1 MKTVLSVDVAKNK
14 SMIMLMNSD
23 GEILIDTKEIKH
35 NLEEFEKVKAE
46 IKEINPQNLTIFMES
61 TGTYHLPVERYF
73 KENGFNTLVINSL
86 TTKNNYDT
94 IRKTKTDKKDCYR
107 LAKLFF
113 VNEVEYH
120 ELSKKDLYANLKA
133 MTRQY
138 FYLLQQNVSC
148 KNRYKRLINICFPEL
163 EKIFKSTRIYDDT
176 ALNFIKEFP
185 HAEIVKEKRIDAL
198 YNNLYKTNGRNLNFY
213 KKLATTIKTA
223 SANSYPGVDK
233 KHEDV
238 QNLSYMAKIV
248 QNNVS
253 CKNRYKRLINIC
265 FPELEKIFK
274 STRIYEDTALN
285 FIKEFPHAEIVKEK
299 RIDALY
305 NNLYKTNGRNLNFYK
320 KLATTIKTASINSY
334 PGVDKEHEDVKNLS
348 YMAKIVQNNNNIIN
362 ELREKMIETAKQSPY
377 FKIINSF
384 YGIGEIL
391 TAEILGEL
399 GDITRFDSPK
409 EIIAFCGLDPTIKQS
424 GKSINVKGAISKRGN
439 KYARYILFNCSQMVV
454 KLGASNYPEHPVY
467 IYYQNK
473 KAEGKHYYES
483 LTACSTKILRM
494 LYSMCK
500 NNKQFLEN

>member
-23 GEILIDTKEIKH
+23 GEIFIDTKEINH
-35 NLEEFEKVKAE
+35 NLEDFEKVKEE
-46 IKEINPQNLTIFMES
+46 IKEINPQNLTVFMES

-120 ELSKKDLYANLKA
+120 DLSKKDLYANLKA

-138 FYLLQQNVSC
+138 FYLLQNNVSC

-185 HAEIVKEKRIDAL
+185 YAEIVKEKRIDAL

-213 KKLATTIKTA
+213 KKLAT
-223 SANSYPGVDK
+223 
-233 KHEDV
+233 
-238 QNLSYMAKIV
+238 
-248 QNNVS
+248 
-253 CKNRYKRLINIC
+253 
-265 FPELEKIFK
+265 
-274 STRIYEDTALN
+274 
-285 FIKEFPHAEIVKEK
+285 
-299 RIDALY
+299 
-305 NNLYKTNGRNLNFYK
+305 
-320 KLATTIKTASINSY
+320 
-334 PGVDKEHEDVKNLS
+334 
-348 YMAKIVQNNNNIIN
+348 
-362 ELREKMIETAKQSPY
+362 
-377 FKIINSF
+377 
-384 YGIGEIL
+384 
-391 TAEILGEL
+391 
-399 GDITRFDSPK
+399 
-409 EIIAFCGLDPTIKQS
+409 TIKQS

-483 LTACSTKILRM
+483 LTTCSTKILRM

>member
-23 GEILIDTKEIKH
+23 GEILSDAKEIKH
-35 NLEEFEKVKAE
+35 NLENFEKVKEE
-46 IKEINPQNLTIFMES
+46 IKEINPENLTVFMES

-120 ELSKKDLYANLKA
+120 DLSKNDLYANLKA

-138 FYLLQQNVSC
+138 FYLTQMNVSY

-163 EKIFKSTRIYDDT
+163 EEIFKSSRIYEET
-176 ALNFIKEFP
+176 ALNFIKAFP
-185 HAEIVKEKRIDAL
+185 HAYIVKEKRVDAL
-198 YNNLYKTNGRNLNFY
+198 YNNLYKTNSRHDYYY
-213 KKLATTIKTA
+213 KRLAHKIKDIA
-223 SANSYPGVDK
+223 CNSYPGIDK
-233 KHEDV
+233 DH
-238 QNLSYMAKIV
+238 S
-248 QNNVS
+248 
-253 CKNRYKRLINIC
+253 
-265 FPELEKIFK
+265 
-274 STRIYEDTALN
+274 
-285 FIKEFPHAEIVKEK
+285 
-299 RIDALY
+299 
-305 NNLYKTNGRNLNFYK
+305 
-320 KLATTIKTASINSY
+320 
-334 PGVDKEHEDVKNLS
+334 DVKNLS
-348 YMAKIVQNNNNIIN
+348 DIAGILQESIKNVN
-362 ELREKMIETAKQSPY
+362 EIKEKMIETAKQSPY

-384 YGIGEIL
+384 YGIGDVL
-391 TAEILGEL
+391 AAELLGEL
-399 GDITRFDSPK
+399 GDIARFDNHK
-409 EIIAFCGLDPTIKQS
+409 QLIAFCGLDPTIIQS
-424 GKSINVKGAISKRGN
+424 GKSINVHGSISKRGD
-439 KYARYILFNCSQMVV
+439 KYVRWILFNISQMVV
-454 KLGASNYPEHPVY
+454 KLGHQCPSHPVY

-500 NNKQFLEN
+500 NNKRFLEK

>member
-23 GEILIDTKEIKH
+23 GETLIDTKEIKH
-35 NLEEFEKVKAE
+35 NLENFEKVKEE
-46 IKEINPQNLTIFMES
+46 IKEINPENLTVFMES

-120 ELSKKDLYANLKA
+120 DLSKKDLYANLKA

-138 FYLLQQNVSC
+138 FYLTQINVSY

-163 EKIFKSTRIYDDT
+163 EEIFKSSRIYEET
-176 ALNFIKEFP
+176 ALNFIKAFP
-185 HAEIVKEKRIDAL
+185 HAYIVKEKRVDAL
-198 YNNLYKTNGRNLNFY
+198 YNNLYKTNSRHDYYY
-213 KKLATTIKTA
+213 KRLAHEIKDIA
-223 SANSYPGVDK
+223 SNSYPGIDK
-233 KHEDV
+233 DH
-238 QNLSYMAKIV
+238 S
-248 QNNVS
+248 
-253 CKNRYKRLINIC
+253 
-265 FPELEKIFK
+265 
-274 STRIYEDTALN
+274 
-285 FIKEFPHAEIVKEK
+285 
-299 RIDALY
+299 
-305 NNLYKTNGRNLNFYK
+305 
-320 KLATTIKTASINSY
+320 
-334 PGVDKEHEDVKNLS
+334 DVKNLS
-348 YMAKIVQNNNNIIN
+348 DIAGILQENIKNVN
-362 ELREKMIETAKQSPY
+362 EIKEKMIETAKQSPY

-384 YGIGEIL
+384 YGIGEVL
-391 TAEILGEL
+391 TAELLGEL
-399 GDITRFDSPK
+399 GDITRFDNHK
-409 EIIAFCGLDPTIKQS
+409 QLIAFCGLDPTIIQS
-424 GKSINVKGAISKRGN
+424 GKSINVHGSISKRGD
-439 KYARYILFNCSQMVV
+439 KYVRWILFNISQMVV
-454 KLGASNYPEHPVY
+454 KLGHQCPSHPVY

-500 NNKQFLEN
+500 NNKQFLEK

>member
-14 SMIMLMNSD
+14 SMIMLMNNE

-35 NLEEFEKVKAE
+35 NLGEFEKVKEE
-46 IKEINPQNLTIFMES
+46 IEKINPENLTVFMES

-86 TTKNNYDT
+86 TTKNNFDT

-120 ELSKKDLYANLKA
+120 EISKKDLYANLKA

-138 FYLLQQNVSC
+138 FYLLQNNVSC

-176 ALNFIKEFP
+176 ALNFIKEFS

-213 KKLATTIKTA
+213 KKLAT
-223 SANSYPGVDK
+223 
-233 KHEDV
+233 
-238 QNLSYMAKIV
+238 
-248 QNNVS
+248 
-253 CKNRYKRLINIC
+253 
-265 FPELEKIFK
+265 
-274 STRIYEDTALN
+274 
-285 FIKEFPHAEIVKEK
+285 
-299 RIDALY
+299 
-305 NNLYKTNGRNLNFYK
+305 
-320 KLATTIKTASINSY
+320 
-334 PGVDKEHEDVKNLS
+334 
-348 YMAKIVQNNNNIIN
+348 
-362 ELREKMIETAKQSPY
+362 
-377 FKIINSF
+377 
-384 YGIGEIL
+384 
-391 TAEILGEL
+391 
-399 GDITRFDSPK
+399 
-409 EIIAFCGLDPTIKQS
+409 TIKQS

>member
-23 GEILIDTKEIKH
+23 GEIFIDTKEINH
-35 NLEEFEKVKAE
+35 NLEDFEKVKEE
-46 IKEINPQNLTIFMES
+46 IKEINPQNLTVFMES

-120 ELSKKDLYANLKA
+120 DLSKKDLYANLKA

-138 FYLLQQNVSC
+138 FYLLQNNVSC

-213 KKLATTIKTA
+213 KNLAT
-223 SANSYPGVDK
+223 
-233 KHEDV
+233 
-238 QNLSYMAKIV
+238 
-248 QNNVS
+248 
-253 CKNRYKRLINIC
+253 
-265 FPELEKIFK
+265 
-274 STRIYEDTALN
+274 
-285 FIKEFPHAEIVKEK
+285 
-299 RIDALY
+299 
-305 NNLYKTNGRNLNFYK
+305 
-320 KLATTIKTASINSY
+320 
-334 PGVDKEHEDVKNLS
+334 
-348 YMAKIVQNNNNIIN
+348 
-362 ELREKMIETAKQSPY
+362 
-377 FKIINSF
+377 
-384 YGIGEIL
+384 
-391 TAEILGEL
+391 
-399 GDITRFDSPK
+399 
-409 EIIAFCGLDPTIKQS
+409 TIKQS
-424 GKSINVKGAISKRGN
+424 GKSINVKGAISKREN
-439 KYARYILFNCSQMVV
+439 KYERYILFNCSQMVV

>member
-35 NLEEFEKVKAE
+35 NLEDFEKAKEE
-46 IKEINPQNLTIFMES
+46 IKEINPENLTVFMEP

-107 LAKLFF
+107 LVKLFF

-148 KNRYKRLINICFPEL
+148 KNRYN
-163 EKIFKSTRIYDDT
+163 ST
-176 ALNFIKEFP
+176 
-185 HAEIVKEKRIDAL
+185 
-198 YNNLYKTNGRNLNFY
+198 
-213 KKLATTIKTA
+213 
-223 SANSYPGVDK
+223 
-233 KHEDV
+233 
-238 QNLSYMAKIV
+238 
-248 QNNVS
+248 
-253 CKNRYKRLINIC
+253 
-265 FPELEKIFK
+265 
-274 STRIYEDTALN
+274 
-285 FIKEFPHAEIVKEK
+285 
-299 RIDALY
+299 
-305 NNLYKTNGRNLNFYK
+305 
-320 KLATTIKTASINSY
+320 
-334 PGVDKEHEDVKNLS
+334 
-348 YMAKIVQNNNNIIN
+348 
-362 ELREKMIETAKQSPY
+362 KQ
-377 FKIINSF
+377 
-384 YGIGEIL
+384 L
-391 TAEILGEL
+391 
-399 GDITRFDSPK
+399 
-409 EIIAFCGLDPTIKQS
+409 IAFCGLDPTIKQS

-454 KLGASNYPEHPVY
+454 KLGASNYSEHPVY

-473 KAEGKHYYES
+473 KSEGKHYYES

>member
-14 SMIMLMNSD
+14 SMIMLINSE

-35 NLEEFEKVKAE
+35 NLVNFEKVKEE
-46 IKEINPQNLTIFMES
+46 ITEINPENLTVFMES

-138 FYLLQQNVSC
+138 FYLTQINISY

-163 EKIFKSTRIYDDT
+163 EKIFKSSRIYEET
-176 ALNFIKEFP
+176 ALNFVKAFP
-185 HAEIVKEKRIDAL
+185 HAYIVKEKRIDAL
-198 YNNLYKTNGRNLNFY
+198 YNNLYKTNSRHDYYY
-213 KKLATTIKTA
+213 KRLAHEIKEIA
-223 SANSYPGVDK
+223 SNSYPGIDK
-233 KHEDV
+233 AHSDV
-238 QNLSYMAKIV
+238 QNLSNIAEML
-248 QNNVS
+248 QNNI
-253 CKNRYKRLINIC
+253 KN
-265 FPELEKIFK
+265 
-274 STRIYEDTALN
+274 
-285 FIKEFPHAEIVKEK
+285 
-299 RIDALY
+299 
-305 NNLYKTNGRNLNFYK
+305 
-320 KLATTIKTASINSY
+320 
-334 PGVDKEHEDVKNLS
+334 
-348 YMAKIVQNNNNIIN
+348 IN
-362 ELREKMIETAKQSPY
+362 ELKERMIETAKQSPY

-384 YGIGEIL
+384 YGIGEVL
-391 TAEILGEL
+391 TAELLGEL
-399 GDITRFDSPK
+399 GDITRFDNHK
-409 EIIAFCGLDPTIKQS
+409 QLIAFCGLDPTIIQS
-424 GKSINVKGAISKRGN
+424 GKSINVHGAISKRGD
-439 KYARYILFNCSQMVV
+439 KYARWILFNISQMVV
-454 KLGASNYPEHPVY
+454 KLGHQYPEHPVY
-467 IYYQNK
+467 NYYLKK

-500 NNKQFLEN
+500 NNKRFLEK